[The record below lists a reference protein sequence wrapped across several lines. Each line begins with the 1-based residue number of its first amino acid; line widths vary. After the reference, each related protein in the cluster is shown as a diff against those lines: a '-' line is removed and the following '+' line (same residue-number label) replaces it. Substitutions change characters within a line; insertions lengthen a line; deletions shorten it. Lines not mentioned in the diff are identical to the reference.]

1 MNHVQVN
8 TRKMK
13 FVAFLWFTANG
24 ELLSLTGSFLKL
36 ILHLLFNKKRKTEA
50 ENFFSILKEK
60 SLSI

>member
-13 FVAFLWFTANG
+13 FAAFLWFTANG
-24 ELLSLTGSFLKL
+24 ELLSLSFLKL
-36 ILHLLFNKKRKTEA
+36 IAHLLFNKKRKTEE
-50 ENFFSILKEK
+50 ENFFSILKEN